1 MSTWGYFCNK
11 VVTFIVMNTKF
22 TYVYLLIFMLL
33 PSLMV
38 AQEGERKFS
47 VYFENDIY
55 ELNTTHHQ
63 LLDSLK
69 AIPVKDSLDVH
80 IKGYTNSVG
89 SETYNLELSR
99 KRAENVKA
107 ALREFTIISSNGFG
121 ELNSEAA
128 NNRRVDVL
136 IHFKKDHIAVEGEI
150 REEPVKIK
158 VAEPTLANLIAPK
171 IGDKIT
177 LEGIRFY
184 ADRDIIMDESR
195 DALTELVTFLVDN
208 PSVKF
213 KLIGHICCGNNDNPG
228 HDLMNIRTGKKNLS
242 EARAR
247 ALHNFLAKKGI
258 DTKRMNYIGMAF
270 RKPTGKG
277 DRFDRRVE
285 IEITSVD

>member
-1 MSTWGYFCNK
+1 MIQFLSSFK
-11 VVTFIVMNTKF
+11 VVTFIVMNTQF
-22 TYVYLLIFMLL
+22 TYTCFLIFILIT
-33 PSLMV
+33 SLGI
-38 AQEGERKFS
+38 AQEGERTFS
-47 VYFENDIY
+47 IYFENDVY
-55 ELNTTHHQ
+55 ELNDTHFQ

-69 AIPVKDSLDVH
+69 TIPVKDSLDVH

-99 KRAENVKA
+99 KRAEKVKSE
-107 ALREFTIISSNGFG
+107 LKEFTIIASNGYG
-121 ELNSEAA
+121 ELNGEAA

-136 IHFKKDHIAVEGEI
+136 IHFKRDHVAVEGEI
-150 REEPVKIK
+150 REEPVK
-158 VAEPTLANLIAPK
+158 VAAAEPTLATLTEAK
-171 IGDKIT
+171 IGDKII

-195 DALTELVTFLVDN
+195 DALTALVTFLTDN
-208 PSVKF
+208 PAIKF

-228 HDLMNIRTGKKNLS
+228 HDLLNIRTGKKNLS

-258 DTKRMNYIGMAF
+258 DTKRMRYIGMAF

-277 DRFDRRVE
+277 DTFDRRVE

>member
-1 MSTWGYFCNK
+1 M
-11 VVTFIVMNTKF
+11 
-22 TYVYLLIFMLL
+22 
-33 PSLMV
+33 

-47 VYFENDIY
+47 IYFENDVY
-55 ELNTTHHQ
+55 ELNEAHYK

-69 AIPVKDSLDVH
+69 TISVKDSLDVH

-89 SETYNLELSR
+89 SESYNLELSR
-99 KRAENVKA
+99 KRAENVKEQ
-107 ALREFTIISSNGFG
+107 LREFTIISSNGYG

-136 IHFKKDHIAVEGEI
+136 IHFKKDHVAIEGEI
-150 REEPVKIK
+150 REEPVK
-158 VAEPTLANLIAPK
+158 VAMTQPTIATLFEPK
-171 IGDKIT
+171 IGDKII

-184 ADRDIIMDESR
+184 ADRDVIMDESR
-195 DALTELVTFLVDN
+195 DALAELVAFLMDN

-213 KLIGHICCGNNDNPG
+213 KLIGHICCGNNDSPG
-228 HDLMNIRTGKKNLS
+228 HDLLNVRTGKKNLS

-270 RKPTGKG
+270 RNPTGKG
-277 DRFDRRVE
+277 DTFDRRVE

>member
-1 MSTWGYFCNK
+1 MNARLTYCYC
-11 VVTFIVMNTKF
+11 FIF
-22 TYVYLLIFMLL
+22 TLLS
-33 PSLMV
+33 SLGT

-55 ELNTTHHQ
+55 ELSTAHHQ

-69 AIPVKDSLDVH
+69 TIPIKDSLDVH
-80 IKGYTNSVG
+80 IKGYTNSIG
-89 SETYNLELSR
+89 SDSYNLELSR
-99 KRAENVKA
+99 KRAENVKSE
-107 ALREFTIISSNGFG
+107 LREFTIISSNGYG

-136 IHFKKDHIAVEGEI
+136 IHFKKDHLVVAGEI
-150 REEPVKIK
+150 RQEPVKTEIIQ
-158 VAEPTLANLIAPK
+158 PTLATLFEAK

-184 ADRDIIMDESR
+184 ADMDIIMDESR
-195 DALTELVTFLVDN
+195 DALDELVTFLTDN

-228 HDLMNIRTGKKNLS
+228 HDLINIRTGKKNLS

-247 ALHNFLAKKGI
+247 SLHNFLAKKGI
-258 DTKRMNYIGMAF
+258 DTRRMNYIGMAY
-270 RKPTGKG
+270 RHPTGKG
-277 DRFDRRVE
+277 DTFDRRVE
-285 IEITSVD
+285 IEITSID

>member
-1 MSTWGYFCNK
+1 M
-11 VVTFIVMNTKF
+11 
-22 TYVYLLIFMLL
+22 
-33 PSLMV
+33 
-38 AQEGERKFS
+38 AQEGQRKFS
-47 VYFENDIY
+47 VYFENDVY
-55 ELNTTHHQ
+55 KLNEMHHQ

-69 AIPVKDSLDVH
+69 TIPVKDSLDVH

-89 SETYNLELSR
+89 SENYNLELSR
-99 KRAENVKA
+99 KRAENVKL
-107 ALREFTIISSNGFG
+107 ALREFTIISSNGYG
-121 ELNSEAA
+121 ELDSEAA

-136 IHFKKDHIAVEGEI
+136 IHFKKDHIVVDGEI
-150 REEPVKIK
+150 REEPIKIEI
-158 VAEPTLANLIAPK
+158 AQPTLATLFEPK

-195 DALTELVTFLVDN
+195 DALAELVTFLVDN

-228 HDLMNIRTGKKNLS
+228 HDLMNVRTGQKNLS
-242 EARAR
+242 QARAR

-258 DTKRMNYIGMAF
+258 DTKRMNYLGMAF
-270 RKPTGKG
+270 RNPTGKG
-277 DRFDRRVE
+277 DTFDRRVE